1 MYKTLLFLTLL
12 LFNAAVAQEGAS
24 HGVKLSVPNLLRLQ
38 IDDKSQNRGEVDIS
52 IRVSE
57 GVFVIEPATTTVQ
70 VMANSAWHLS
80 VGYSPASQADA
91 QAQLLWQTDR
101 QRGWQRFTAY
111 PQVLES
117 QNTSG
122 WRTFS
127 VHYGLQTLP
136 TDELYQGTVTF
147 SVTRP

>member
-1 MYKTLLFLTLL
+1 MYKLFFLTLM
-12 LFNAAVAQEGAS
+12 LFSAAVAQEGAS
-24 HGVKLSVPNLLRLQ
+24 HDVKLSVPNLLRLK
-38 IDDKSQNRGEVDIS
+38 IDDNVQNRGEVDIS

-57 GVFVIEPATTTVQ
+57 GVFVIEPAMTTVQ

-80 VGYSPASQADA
+80 VSYSPASQADA
-91 QAQLLWQTDR
+91 QAQLLWQTDG

-136 TDELYQGTVTF
+136 TDGLYQGTVTY
-147 SVTRP
+147 TATYP

>member
-1 MYKTLLFLTLL
+1 MYKLFFLTLL
-12 LFNAAVAQEGAS
+12 FFSVAVAQEYIA
-24 HGVKLSVPNLLRLQ
+24 HDVKLSIPNLLKLQ
-38 IDDKSQNRGEVDIS
+38 IDDNVQNRGEVDIS

-57 GVFVIEPATTTVQ
+57 GVFVIEPAMTTVQ
-70 VMANSAWHLS
+70 VIANSAWHLS
-80 VGYSPASQADA
+80 FSYSPANQADA

-136 TDELYQGTVTF
+136 ADGLYQGTVTF
-147 SVTRP
+147 SVTRL